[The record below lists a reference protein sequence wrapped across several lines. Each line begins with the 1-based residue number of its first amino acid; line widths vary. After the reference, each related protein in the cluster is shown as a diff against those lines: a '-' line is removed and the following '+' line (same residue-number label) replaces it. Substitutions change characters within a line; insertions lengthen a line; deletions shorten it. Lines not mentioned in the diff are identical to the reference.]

1 MGIKKNFVVKNGLEV
16 ADNLIVAE
24 GQKVGIGTS
33 TANYTLDVEGNIALN
48 KGLFVPVTDSGITT
62 ATGTVSSAN
71 FDIIFGIDPTGI
83 ELNDFVS
90 GSFIQVGTAVT
101 GIGTN
106 TINISPNHTNAGAG
120 VSTEFT
126 FTRFN
131 TSGQSGQLLRSRGND
146 LAPEWVTT
154 DSVLSGT
161 AFTATNVIG
170 GIGSITELSVSGFS
184 TFGDISV
191 ENLLVSGI
199 ATFLGDFVG
208 DLSGAAS
215 TAFNVIGGIGSLTN
229 LSVTGFSTFGDISAQ
244 NVYISG
250 ITTSIGGFVGDLTG
264 TATTAINVIGG
275 IGSITELSVS
285 GFTTVQNLFASGV
298 TTSIGGFV
306 GDLTGTAT
314 TAINVIGGIGSITEL
329 SVSGITTIEGSTS
342 TDLLRITQ
350 LGTGNAI
357 VVEDDSNPDSSR
369 FFVDSTGRVG
379 VNTNGPLIF
388 DLESRGT
395 TLLGDALYVKGG
407 NLVART
413 GIASGT
419 DRSIISGI
427 DTTGLNLLDVISDG
441 GTLILDNPPT
451 TITGIGI
458 GTISISQDH
467 GVFFGSQSIT
477 LNISRE
483 FYAGQ
488 DGDLLIS
495 RGPGQ
500 APNWLPPIEDVQN
513 ISTTTTYFPTFVEST
528 GRSQLSITQN
538 ELAFTP
544 DPGNLGIGSTVPT
557 EKLDVDGNIKVSG
570 FLTAPSVSANTV
582 DALTYLGDGAA
593 LAGIVTQITP
603 GIGVKLSST
612 QTSGKGVVTI
622 DSYFPL
628 GRTIFVTQ
636 NGSDSNTGLT
646 ESDAKR
652 TIKAAAAVAFAN
664 DTIKVYPG
672 TYVEN
677 NPVILSPRVSIEG
690 TELRNCIVTPKNP
703 NRDLFYVD
711 NSCHVT
717 DLSFTGPTMTEG
729 SAVIAFKPLAGVS
742 TDRYFD
748 AARMIRYNLDF
759 IAAEAVGYLT
769 STDYKNPAFEVPTS
783 PQDCRDDVKDVLK
796 AVMHDITR
804 GGNSKCVGAG
814 KKYYDSEGGLLHIT
828 GFDGSGNWS
837 VQQATIDTLD
847 YAVGIAKSV
856 VNNISWTGNYQNEY
870 TQIRD
875 KSIQADGA
883 TGSNEDIGSCANV
896 ISAIHTCV
904 GIVTTIVED
913 IANLGGAG
921 INTSYPANGG
931 IGTTN
936 TVGITSVT
944 YVEATGK
951 TTITAPGFTVKEGQI
966 VEIRDINFECDSGG
980 GISTQAFPS
989 GKFGYEFDVT
999 EVNDD
1004 GSFVVFT
1011 GISTLSHTYV
1021 SGGLVVDRSISVTG
1035 ADYDNTT
1042 GILTVTA
1049 PGSYNKVGDYVS
1061 LHDIEFTCGSGGI
1074 TTTFF
1079 PDGTQGYEYRV
1090 TDVPSDGVFAV
1101 NVGTSTI
1108 PHTYDTGGIVYP
1120 YYSTG
1125 VKPITQG
1132 PYIRN
1137 CTNFIPESIGMK
1149 VDGFSAEPAD
1159 NDDIG
1164 VTGSMSVD
1172 SYTQFNQGG
1181 IGVSITNG
1189 AYAQLVS
1196 IFTICND
1203 TAIFTASGG
1212 QCDLTNSNS
1221 SFGTKGLVSDGVG
1234 NNITKSIYRYTG
1246 EVNSEALLEQDTIV
1260 VEGLGQERPY
1270 DGQSIYFG
1278 ELYYEVESI
1287 TITDGGSGYT
1297 SIPQVTIDSPT
1308 GPNGIQAEANAII
1321 ENGSVTS
1328 TAVISVG
1335 SQYRLSDLPQVTF
1348 AAPGAGTPATG
1359 TLNLRPIYYTLE
1371 TATEPVAG
1379 ISTVVLN
1386 TNLNNTV
1393 SAGTTVYFDRLSLQ
1407 ITSSHSFE
1415 WVGSG
1420 NDIAF
1425 AKPSLGGVVIQEN
1438 EVVKMNGGEIFYTS
1452 TDQKGNFRIGDDV
1465 SINQQT
1471 GTISGRA
1478 FNQSLLNTVTPIIIA
1493 LGN

>member
-1 MGIKKNFVVKNGLEV
+1 MRV
-16 ADNLIVAE
+16 
-24 GQKVGIGTS
+24 
-33 TANYTLDVEGNIALN
+33 
-48 KGLFVPVTDSGITT
+48 
-62 ATGTVSSAN
+62 
-71 FDIIFGIDPTGI
+71 
-83 ELNDFVS
+83 
-90 GSFIQVGTAVT
+90 
-101 GIGTN
+101 
-106 TINISPNHTNAGAG
+106 
-120 VSTEFT
+120 
-126 FTRFN
+126 
-131 TSGQSGQLLRSRGND
+131 
-146 LAPEWVTT
+146 
-154 DSVLSGT
+154 
-161 AFTATNVIG
+161 
-170 GIGSITELSVSGFS
+170 
-184 TFGDISV
+184 
-191 ENLLVSGI
+191 
-199 ATFLGDFVG
+199 
-208 DLSGAAS
+208 
-215 TAFNVIGGIGSLTN
+215 
-229 LSVTGFSTFGDISAQ
+229 
-244 NVYISG
+244 
-250 ITTSIGGFVGDLTG
+250 
-264 TATTAINVIGG
+264 
-275 IGSITELSVS
+275 
-285 GFTTVQNLFASGV
+285 
-298 TTSIGGFV
+298 
-306 GDLTGTAT
+306 
-314 TAINVIGGIGSITEL
+314 
-329 SVSGITTIEGSTS
+329 
-342 TDLLRITQ
+342 TQ

-357 VVEDDSNPDSSR
+357 VVEDDTNPDSSR
-369 FFVDSTGRVG
+369 FFVDNSGKVG
-379 VNTNGPLIF
+379 INTDGPLIF

-395 TLLGDALYVKGG
+395 TLIGNGLYVKVGQ
-407 NLVART
+407 LVSRT
-413 GIASGT
+413 GIVSGT
-419 DRSIISGI
+419 EPSSITGI
-427 DTTGLNLLDVISDG
+427 DTTGLNVFDVIDDP
-441 GTLILDNPPT
+441 GTEINPN
-451 TITGIGI
+451 TIITAIGV
-458 GTISISQDH
+458 GSVSISPNH
-467 GVFFGSQSIT
+467 NRFGSPVSVT
-477 LNISRE
+477 LTVSRE

-500 APNWLPPIEDVQN
+500 APNWQPPIEEVQN
-513 ISTTTTYFPTFVEST
+513 ISTTTTYFPTFVEET

-538 ELAFTP
+538 QLAFTP
-544 DPGNLGIGSTVPT
+544 DPGNLGIGSSVPT
-557 EKLDVDGNIKVSG
+557 VKLDVDGDVKVSG
-570 FLTAPSVSANTV
+570 SITATSVSANTV
-582 DALTYLGDGAA
+582 DALTYFGDGTA
-593 LAGIVTQITP
+593 LTGIVTQITP
-603 GIGVKLSST
+603 GIGVKINST
-612 QTSGKGVVTI
+612 QTPGKGVVTI

-636 NGSDSNTGLT
+636 NGNDNNSGLT
-646 ESDAKR
+646 ENDAKR
-652 TIKAAAAVAFAN
+652 TIKAAAALAFAN

-672 TYVEN
+672 TYVED
-677 NPVILSPRVSIEG
+677 NPVTLSPRVSIEG

-717 DLSFTGPTMTEG
+717 DLSFIGPTMTDN
-729 SAVIAFKPLAGVS
+729 SAVISFKPLAGVS

-759 IAAEAVGYLT
+759 IASEAVGYLT
-769 STDYKNPAFEVPTS
+769 STDYKNPPFIVNDSQGNPDNPT
-783 PQDCRDDVKDVLK
+783 DCIDDVKDILK
-796 AVMHDITR
+796 AVIHDITR
-804 GGNSKCVGAG
+804 GGNFKCVDAG
-814 KKYYDSEGGLLHIT
+814 KKYYDDDGNLLHIINQDPN
-828 GFDGSGNWS
+828 GYSIK
-837 VQQATIDTLD
+837 VATIDTLN

-856 VNNISWTGNYQNEY
+856 VNNVPWTGNYQ
-870 TQIRD
+870 TQNTQLRD
-875 KSIQADGA
+875 VSIQADSV

-904 GIVTTIVED
+904 GIVTTIID
-913 IANLGGAG
+913 NIANLGGVG
-921 INTSYPANGG
+921 INTTYPANGG
-931 IGTTN
+931 IGTSN
-936 TVGITSVT
+936 TTEITSVT
-944 YVEATGK
+944 YIEDTGK
-951 TTITAPGFTVKEGQI
+951 TTITAPGFSVREGQVI
-966 VEIRDINFECDSGG
+966 EIRDINFECDSGG
-980 GISTQAFPS
+980 GISTQIFPS

-1021 SGGLVVDRSISVTG
+1021 GGGIIVDRSIEVTT
-1035 ADYDNTT
+1035 ADYNNTT

-1049 PGSYNKVGDYVS
+1049 PGTYAKVGDYIT

-1079 PDGTQGYEYRV
+1079 PDGTQGYEYKVIDV
-1090 TDVPSDGVFAV
+1090 TSPGVFSV

-1137 CTNFIPESIGMK
+1137 CTNFIPDSIGMR
-1149 VDGFSAEPAD
+1149 VDGFTAEPAD

-1234 NNITKSIYRYTG
+1234 DNNSSSIYRYTG
-1246 EVNSEALLEQDTIV
+1246 VASTDAVIDQDTIII
-1260 VEGLGQERPY
+1260 EGLGNERPY

-1287 TITDGGSGYT
+1287 TLTDGGSGYT
-1297 SIPQVTIDSPT
+1297 SLPVISIDSPS
-1308 GPNGIQAEANAII
+1308 GPNGILAEATAVV

-1328 TAVISVG
+1328 TTIISAG
-1335 SQYRLSDLPQVTF
+1335 SQFRLSDAPQVQF
-1348 AAPGAGTPATG
+1348 AGPGAGTTATG
-1359 TLNLRPIYYTLE
+1359 ILNLRPIYYSLE
-1371 TATEPVAG
+1371 TATAPVAG

-1438 EVVKMNGGEIFYTS
+1438 EIMKMNGGEIFYTS